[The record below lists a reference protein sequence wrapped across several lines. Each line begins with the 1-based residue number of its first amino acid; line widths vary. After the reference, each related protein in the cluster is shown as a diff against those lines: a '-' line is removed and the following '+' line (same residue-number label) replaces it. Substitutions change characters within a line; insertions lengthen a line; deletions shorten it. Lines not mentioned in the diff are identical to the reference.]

1 MTDEELFESWLEHA
15 NETTLINA
23 LKEYRQIV
31 FDLKSKIKEI
41 ELDNID
47 NRIMNKSAVD
57 WVFRHSEIPNDSED
71 EEIEIDVEVLTEA
84 LLGEV

>member
-1 MTDEELFESWLEHA
+1 MGEPCIEIVRNGASPPPGKPRTNTLAPDSPPELS
-15 NETTLINA
+15 TQTPGMA
-23 LKEYRQIV
+23 L
-31 FDLKSKIKEI
+31 
-41 ELDNID
+41 
-47 NRIMNKSAVD
+47 NKSAVD